1 MNSLNRKLIGR
12 EAIDQVLNGT
22 LYIIILTVV

>member
-1 MNSLNRKLIGR
+1 MNSLNRKLIGT